1 MKRFASDIKKYWGYM
16 VYEARSQLK
25 AEVANSYLNWIW
37 WILEPF
43 CLMMIYAFVFG
54 FLFKH
59 KEDNYNVFIF
69 IALALW
75 DNFNRCIR
83 ASVSIVR
90 CNKSIVSKVYVPKF
104 ALIISNIMVNT
115 FKMFICLLI
124 VSAMLL
130 YHGISVDWHV
140 LLIVPIVADAVIF
153 TFGCCCVLA
162 HIGVFVDDMA
172 NIITILLRFMFYL
185 TGVFYNINTSIPR
198 PYSTILLS
206 CNPIAL
212 FVDALRNCI
221 LNQMSPDWKLMGIWL
236 IIGLLLSAFG
246 VSNIYKHENT
256 YVKVI

>member
-90 CNKSIVSKVYVPKF
+90 SNKSIVSKVYVPKF
-104 ALIISNIMVNT
+104 ALI
-115 FKMFICLLI
+115 
-124 VSAMLL
+124 
-130 YHGISVDWHV
+130 
-140 LLIVPIVADAVIF
+140 DAVIF